1 MLGLEFQTPL
11 LLLLLPLALLP
22 LISSGQDEIPFPWLE
37 WLPEDVVGQRL
48 QWLWQGLAALCIALL
63 VFALA
68 GPRSAETEIERIG
81 RGAEISI
88 LLDRSASMDGE
99 VKRPI
104 LRDYQSVQVQETKNG
119 LARQALSWLLQQRP
133 ENRYA
138 LTLFSV
144 VPMRIVDFTD
154 DTGFLQ
160 AGLDAS
166 GIGRGPKETNMGIA
180 LLAAINA
187 FDQRPYTGSRALLLV
202 SDGGAKLDAE
212 TRRSIQEGLQRN
224 QISLY
229 FIYVQSGIN
238 TPDFDLVGTDTSENT
253 EEVELHLFFKN
264 LGTKYQV
271 FQADDLA
278 SMNEAVA
285 IIDSQENLP
294 LTFYEKKAGTD
305 YSQLLYII
313 ALLGCVALALIA
325 AVKLEALK

>member
-1 MLGLEFQTPL
+1 MLALEFQNPWL
-11 LLLLLPLALLP
+11 LLLFPLALLP
-22 LISSGQDEIPFPWLE
+22 LLSGSQDEISFPWLE
-37 WLPEDVVGQRL
+37 WLPVDVVGQRL
-48 QWLWQGLAALCIALL
+48 QWLWQGLAAICIALL
-63 VFALA
+63 VLALA
-68 GPRSAETEIERIG
+68 GPKSAESEIERIG

-104 LRDYQSVQVQETKNG
+104 LRDYQSIQVQETKNG
-119 LARQALSWLLQQRP
+119 LARQALSWLLTQRP

-160 AGLDAS
+160 AGLDAT

-180 LLAAINA
+180 LLAAIDA
-187 FDQRPYTGSRALLLV
+187 FDQRPYTGSRAVLLV
-202 SDGGAKLDAE
+202 SDGGAKLDE
-212 TRRSIQEGLQRN
+212 QTRQSIQEGLQRN

-238 TPDFDLVGTDTSENT
+238 TPDFDLVGTDTSENS
-253 EEVELHLFFKN
+253 EEVELHLFFKG

-278 SMNEAVA
+278 SMSEAVA

-294 LTFYEKKAGTD
+294 LTYYEKRAGAD
-305 YSQLLYII
+305 YRRLLYLIS
-313 ALLGCVALALIA
+313 LLGCIALAIMATLR
-325 AVKLEALK
+325 VEALE

>member
-1 MLGLEFQTPL
+1 MSALGFHMPW

-22 LISSGQDEIPFPWLE
+22 LISGKRDEIPFPWTD
-37 WLPEDVVGQRL
+37 WLPADVSGQRL
-48 QWLWQGLAALCIALL
+48 HWLWQGLAALTIGLL
-63 VFALA
+63 VIALA
-68 GPRSAETEIERIG
+68 GPQSSESLTERIG

-104 LRDYQSVQVQETKNG
+104 LRDYQSIQVQETKNG
-119 LARQALSWLLQQRP
+119 LARQALSWLLSQRP

-166 GIGRGPKETNMGIA
+166 GIGRGPKETNMGLA
-180 LLAAINA
+180 LLAAIKA
-187 FDQRPYTGSRALLLV
+187 FDQRPYTGSRAVLLV
-202 SDGGAKLDAE
+202 SDGGAKLDEE
-212 TRRSIQEGLQRN
+212 TRIKIKEGMQRN

-238 TPDFDLVGTDTSENT
+238 TPNFDLVGTDTSSNT

-264 LGTKYQV
+264 LGIKYQV
-271 FQADDLA
+271 FQADDVA
-278 SMNEAVA
+278 SMGEAVA
-285 IIDSQENLP
+285 TIDSQENLP
-294 LTFYEKKAGTD
+294 LTYYEKNAGID
-305 YSQLLYII
+305 YSRVLFIL
-313 ALLGCVALALIA
+313 ALITSAALALIA
-325 AVKLEALK
+325 AVRMETLK

>member
-1 MLGLEFQTPL
+1 MTAFDFHFPY

-22 LISSGQDEIPFPWLE
+22 LLPFASDELEFPWID
-37 WLPEDVVGQRL
+37 WLPADVVGQRMHR
-48 QWLWQGLAALCIALL
+48 LWQVIAALTIALL
-63 VFALA
+63 VIALA
-68 GPRSAETEIERIG
+68 GPMSPESEIERVG

-104 LRDYQSVQVQETKNG
+104 LKEYQSIQVQETKNS
-119 LARQALSWLLQQRP
+119 LARQALSWLLAQRP

-154 DTGFLQ
+154 DTGFVQ

-180 LLAAINA
+180 LLAAIEA
-187 FDQRPYTGSRALLLV
+187 FDQRPYAGSRALLLV
-202 SDGGAKLDAE
+202 SDGGAKLDEE
-212 TRRSIQEGLQRN
+212 TRLKIQEGLQRN

-238 TPDFDLVGTDTSENT
+238 TPDFELVGTDATDNT

-271 FQADDLA
+271 FQADDVV
-278 SMNEAVA
+278 SMGEAVA
-285 IIDSQENLP
+285 TIDAQENLP
-294 LTFYEKKAGTD
+294 LTYYEKIAGAD
-305 YSQLLYII
+305 YSRILYIF
-313 ALLGCVALALIA
+313 ALISCAALAVMA
-325 AVKLEALK
+325 ALRLEALK